1 MIEIIDEKDHSKGVV
16 YTLKANDRITKILFL
31 ILTGILRE
39 AMFLKIKYSK
49 DADILLIELKDGNP
63 VDSINIKEGVILRL
77 DDKGL
82 PLEIEILDAS
92 KVAMLKEISV
102 ISPIEA

>member
-1 MIEIIDEKDHSKGVV
+1 MV
-16 YTLKANDRITKILFL
+16 YTLKAGDRIIKILFL

-63 VDSINIKEGVILRL
+63 VDSIDIK
-77 DDKGL
+77 
-82 PLEIEILDAS
+82 
-92 KVAMLKEISV
+92 
-102 ISPIEA
+102 